1 MKEAKYRSARMLPTI
16 QRLAPALPNPVALQ

>member
-1 MKEAKYRSARMLPTI
+1 MKEAKYLGVQMLPTI